1 MYSESDIRTGMKA
14 FLVSNCG
21 VPAAACV
28 KGFGNRAAT
37 PKGSFVVMTLM
48 LTERTSTNI
57 HEEATT
63 LDQQGAVTTFQDTT
77 FMPSQGTAQLDFYGA
92 DAWSWAN
99 KSAMYLRDEVG
110 CSFLAAY
117 GVQPLYCNDPKNL
130 TGLSGEEQYQDRWM
144 VEAIL
149 AFNQS
154 DTLPLDFF
162 TNIELDT
169 KPEL

>member
-1 MYSESDIRTGMKA
+1 MISEASIRTGMKA

-21 VPAAACV
+21 VPSASCV

-48 LTERTSTNI
+48 LTERTSTNV
-57 HEEATT
+57 HEELATVV
-63 LDQQGAVTTFQDTT
+63 QGSVTTFQDTT
-77 FMPSQGTAQLDFYGA
+77 FMPSQGTVQLDFYGEN
-92 DAWSWAN
+92 AWTWAN
-99 KSAMYLRDEVG
+99 KAAIYLRDEVG
-110 CSFLAAY
+110 CSFLISH
-117 GVQPLYCNDPKNL
+117 GIQPLYCNDPKNL
-130 TGLSGEEQYQDRWM
+130 TGLSGEEQYQARWM

-154 DTLPLDFF
+154 DTRTVDFF

-169 KPEL
+169 QPEL